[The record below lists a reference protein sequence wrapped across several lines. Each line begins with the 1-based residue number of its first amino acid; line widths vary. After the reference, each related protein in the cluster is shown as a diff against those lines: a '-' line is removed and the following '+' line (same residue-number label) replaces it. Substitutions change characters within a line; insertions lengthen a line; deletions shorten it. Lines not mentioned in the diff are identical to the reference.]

1 MTDLKN
7 LAERID
13 EAIRRITSGDAPMRI
28 PAEQTDPDLVL
39 RDCQN
44 AIHALQQEV
53 ETLRGELARAK
64 NTNKYYETVLYF
76 PGIRPYAV
84 ENGDVAVEIS
94 PQKVAE
100 IIKKSARARQGALEE
115 AANAARTLVQSGVTP
130 DGIYHTIRA
139 LQQHTGEVSGYVRVP
154 REPTREMLWALCIND
169 IDCQKCPSTV
179 QTHYGPGTAMCLVTA
194 KDMYKAM
201 LATLEDRET
210 KP

>member
-139 LQQHTGEVSGYVRVP
+139 LKQRTGEVP
-154 REPTREMLWALCIND
+154 
-169 IDCQKCPSTV
+169 K
-179 QTHYGPGTAMCLVTA
+179 
-194 KDMYKAM
+194 
-201 LATLEDRET
+201 
-210 KP
+210 